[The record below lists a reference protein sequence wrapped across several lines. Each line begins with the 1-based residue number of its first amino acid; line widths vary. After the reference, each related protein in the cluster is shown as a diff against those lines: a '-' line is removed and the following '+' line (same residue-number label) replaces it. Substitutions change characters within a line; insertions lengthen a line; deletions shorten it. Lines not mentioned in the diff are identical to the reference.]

1 MFQLPNKII
10 RFRIGC
16 RWSVSFHWPPTSW
29 KRNNKHLGRWE
40 ICWDKC
46 FREWFHDGSIL
57 FFIFFFLLLPWMASH
72 MILIG
77 SVDKKKWYLFI
88 YIYLFLKSLLFLRL
102 PLLPLLF
109 NEIHAPHVAR
119 SRPRTR
125 SPLSFSRVSFSPQ
138 FLRVHVSSSTFYF
151 VKFSIKRK
159 QQQQKKRRTEPA
171 SIAAN
176 GAVNWNAA
184 RPIKKE
190 TEPHLTHFSSSRWNP
205 ATNSFAILSLKK

>member
-1 MFQLPNKII
+1 
-10 RFRIGC
+10 
-16 RWSVSFHWPPTSW
+16 
-29 KRNNKHLGRWE
+29 
-40 ICWDKC
+40 
-46 FREWFHDGSIL
+46 
-57 FFIFFFLLLPWMASH
+57 MASH

-138 FLRVHVSSSTFYF
+138 FLRVRVSSSTFYF

-159 QQQQKKRRTEPA
+159 QQQQKKKRRTEPA

-190 TEPHLTHFSSSRWNP
+190 TEPHLTHLSSSRWNP
-205 ATNSFAILSLKK
+205 ATNSFAILSFKKRKKETTFLADPFTTNRPPWRLRVCYLIPMRGVCVVMLPFREWGPLRQRPMKRKWGVDGEEKNNG

>member
-1 MFQLPNKII
+1 MVS
-10 RFRIGC
+10 
-16 RWSVSFHWPPTSW
+16 RWFDF
-29 KRNNKHLGRWE
+29 
-40 ICWDKC
+40 ICY
-46 FREWFHDGSIL
+46 
-57 FFIFFFLLLPWMASH
+57 FFFLLLPWMASH

-88 YIYLFLKSLLFLRL
+88 YLFLKSLLFLRS

-138 FLRVHVSSSTFYF
+138 FLRVRVSSSTFYL

-159 QQQQKKRRTEPA
+159 QQQKKKRRTEPA

-190 TEPHLTHFSSSRWNP
+190 TEPHLTRFSRSRWNP
-205 ATNSFAILSLKK
+205 ATSSFAALSF

>member
-1 MFQLPNKII
+1 MV
-10 RFRIGC
+10 RFY
-16 RWSVSFHWPPTSW
+16 F
-29 KRNNKHLGRWE
+29 
-40 ICWDKC
+40 
-46 FREWFHDGSIL
+46 L
-57 FFIFFFLLLPWMASH
+57 FFFFLLLPWMASH

-138 FLRVHVSSSTFYF
+138 FLRVRVSSSTFYF

-159 QQQQKKRRTEPA
+159 QQQQKKKRRTEPA

-176 GAVNWNAA
+176 GAVNWNAG
-184 RPIKKE
+184 PSDKE
-190 TEPHLTHFSSSRWNP
+190 RNRASPYSFEQFTMKSRNK
-205 ATNSFAILSLKK
+205 FVRYIIV